1 MLSTPAPGTTTDML
15 TGLQRFTPRQW
26 WVAVLGGIATALLVG
41 LPTDVIPN
49 PVFGRPVPVTWWSY
63 PVLAVT
69 AVLGGL
75 LIATYVR
82 EPGIDT
88 DGTTTDAV
96 DLSDDDRRTARRGG
110 LGGLLSFFAVGCP
123 VCNKIVL
130 LAVGTV
136 GARRWFEPIQPYL
149 AVLSIVLLVVA
160 LRARL
165 RGLVACPVRVS

>member
-1 MLSTPAPGTTTDML
+1 MQARQPSLA
-15 TGLQRFTPRQW
+15 REWPR
-26 WVAVLGGIATALLVG
+26 
-41 LPTDVIPN
+41 
-49 PVFGRPVPVTWWSY
+49 
-63 PVLAVT
+63 
-69 AVLGGL
+69 
-75 LIATYVR
+75 
-82 EPGIDT
+82 
-88 DGTTTDAV
+88 
-96 DLSDDDRRTARRGG
+96 DDDRRTARRGG